1 MCLPGNEPR
10 HDRVFPH
17 PPAQFRARAEGFSSA
32 LVTASNPAAPGEVV
46 VIYATGL
53 GPVSPAPA
61 TGQSAPAVPPLALVT
76 TPVKVTIGGVEAAVE
91 FAGLAPGL
99 VGVYQVNAQ
108 VPQEVTPGNEVDV
121 VMTQGGAQSNT
132 VTIAVQ

>member
-32 LVTASNPAAPGEVV
+32 LVTASNPAAPGEVI

-61 TGQSAPAVPPLALVT
+61 TGTAASSNPLSLTSAQ
-76 TPVKVTIGGVEAAVE
+76 PVVRIAGSNAPVL
-91 FAGLAPGL
+91 FSGLAPNYVGL
-99 VGVYQVNAQ
+99 YQVNVGIPADI
-108 VPQEVTPGNEVDV
+108 TPGPAVELLLVQSGV
-121 VMTQGGAQSNT
+121 ASNT
-132 VTIAVQ
+132 VTLVVR